1 MDHAEVINNVNRV
14 NFQIKQLIES
24 FCAQLGTLTTE
35 NDLIVRDSVNIEQIR
50 QVLNELALID
60 ADLIFDREIIREFLE
75 NQRNDKK

>member
-1 MDHAEVINNVNRV
+1 MDHAEIINNVNRV

-35 NDLIVRDSVNIEQIR
+35 NDSIVRECVNIEQIR

>member
-1 MDHAEVINNVNRV
+1 MDHAETINNVNRV

>member
-1 MDHAEVINNVNRV
+1 MDHAEIINNVNRV

-35 NDLIVRDSVNIEQIR
+35 NDSIVRDSVNIEQIR

>member
-1 MDHAEVINNVNRV
+1 MDHAETINNVNRV

-24 FCAQLGTLTTE
+24 FCAQLGTLTAE
-35 NDLIVRDSVNIEQIR
+35 NDLIVRECVNIEQIR

>member
-1 MDHAEVINNVNRV
+1 MDHAEVINNVNRA

-35 NDLIVRDSVNIEQIR
+35 NDSIVRDSVNIEQIR

-60 ADLIFDREIIREFLE
+60 ADLIFDREIIREFIE
-75 NQRNDKK
+75 QTRNDKK

>member
-1 MDHAEVINNVNRV
+1 MDHAEIINNVNRV

-60 ADLIFDREIIREFLE
+60 ADLIFDREIIKEFLE

>member
-1 MDHAEVINNVNRV
+1 MNHAEIINNVNRV

>member
-1 MDHAEVINNVNRV
+1 MDHAEIINNVNRV

-24 FCAQLGTLTTE
+24 FCAQLSTLTAE
-35 NDLIVRDSVNIEQIR
+35 NDLIVRECVNIEQIR

-75 NQRNDKK
+75 SQRND

>member
-1 MDHAEVINNVNRV
+1 MDHAEIINNVNRV

-35 NDLIVRDSVNIEQIR
+35 NDLIVRECVNIEQIR

-75 NQRNDKK
+75 SQRNDKK

>member
-1 MDHAEVINNVNRV
+1 MDHAEIINNVNRV

-35 NDLIVRDSVNIEQIR
+35 NDSIVRDSVNIEQIR
-50 QVLNELALID
+50 QVLSELALID

-75 NQRNDKK
+75 SQRNDKK

>member
-1 MDHAEVINNVNRV
+1 MDHAEIINNVNRV

-35 NDLIVRDSVNIEQIR
+35 NDSIVRDSVNIEQIR
-50 QVLNELALID
+50 QVLNELAIID
-60 ADLIFDREIIREFLE
+60 ADLIFDREIIKEFLE

>member
-1 MDHAEVINNVNRV
+1 MDHVEIINNVNRV

-35 NDLIVRDSVNIEQIR
+35 NDSIVRDSVNIEQIR

-60 ADLIFDREIIREFLE
+60 ADLIFDREIIKEFLE

>member
-1 MDHAEVINNVNRV
+1 MDHAEIINNVNRV

-35 NDLIVRDSVNIEQIR
+35 NDLIVRECVNIEQIR

>member
-1 MDHAEVINNVNRV
+1 MDHAETINNVNRV

-50 QVLNELALID
+50 QVLSELALID

-75 NQRNDKK
+75 SQRNDKK

>member
-35 NDLIVRDSVNIEQIR
+35 NDSIVRECVNIEQIR
-50 QVLNELALID
+50 QVLSELALID

>member
-1 MDHAEVINNVNRV
+1 MDHAETINNVNRV

-35 NDLIVRDSVNIEQIR
+35 NDLIVRECVNIEQIR

-75 NQRNDKK
+75 SQRNDKK

>member
-1 MDHAEVINNVNRV
+1 MDHAEIINNVNRV

>member
-1 MDHAEVINNVNRV
+1 MDHAEIINNVNRV

-35 NDLIVRDSVNIEQIR
+35 NDSIVRDSVNIEQIR
-50 QVLNELALID
+50 QVLSELALID

>member
-1 MDHAEVINNVNRV
+1 MDHAEIINNVNRV

-35 NDLIVRDSVNIEQIR
+35 NDSIVRESVNIEQIR

-75 NQRNDKK
+75 SQRNDKK

>member
-1 MDHAEVINNVNRV
+1 MDHAETINNVNRV

-35 NDLIVRDSVNIEQIR
+35 NDLIVRECVNIEQIR